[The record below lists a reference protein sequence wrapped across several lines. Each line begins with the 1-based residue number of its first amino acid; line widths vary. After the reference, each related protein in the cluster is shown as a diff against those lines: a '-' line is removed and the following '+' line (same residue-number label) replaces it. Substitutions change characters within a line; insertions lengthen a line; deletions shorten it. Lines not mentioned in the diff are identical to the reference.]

1 MIVTE
6 PAPGKIP
13 LLFQLLDRTADR
25 IHSIFADMGQP
36 FRRIVPI
43 IRQGQH
49 QRQQPLCLQ
58 RQRHIPKMVI
68 GHDRKIFCLFNSEH
82 CHLTSS
88 FLASLYTEQ
97 QLQIS
102 VFMVVIQIAIVYLGM
117 VL

>member
-1 MIVTE
+1 MDDILNIAQPAMRVTE
-6 PAPGKIP
+6 PLPGKIP

-25 IHSIFADMGQP
+25 IHPIFTDMGQP
-36 FRRIVPI
+36 LSRIVPI

-97 QLQIS
+97 
-102 VFMVVIQIAIVYLGM
+102 
-117 VL
+117 